1 MRKYNYIVSAAM
13 LALCGYI
20 FWDTRSWINGSNF
33 QARPAFWPQ
42 FLAVLLAIL
51 SVALILETIF
61 SKDPEMDHNPI
72 DWKSPGMMVVYKM
85 IGVMALFLVLMETLG
100 MVIALLV
107 IFPTIM
113 YLMGCRNKKIM
124 VILPVA
130 VVGFIYIFFSVIM
143 RVTLPEPFF
152 L

>member
-1 MRKYNYIVSAAM
+1 
-13 LALCGYI
+13 
-20 FWDTRSWINGSNF
+20 
-33 QARPAFWPQ
+33 
-42 FLAVLLAIL
+42 
-51 SVALILETIF
+51 
-61 SKDPEMDHNPI
+61 MDRNPI

-85 IGVMALFLVLMETLG
+85 IGVMAFFLVLMEILG

-107 IFPTIM
+107 IFPVIM
-113 YLMGCRNKKIM
+113 YLMGCRNKKMM